1 MEDLV
6 RLMAQ
11 SLVDKPEEVEVNLTE
26 EGDTLLIQLTAAS
39 DDLGRII
46 GKEGRIAKA
55 IRSVVTAAAIKD
67 GVKVRVDILSED

>member
-6 RLMAQ
+6 RLMAT

-26 EGDTLLIQLTAAS
+26 EGDTLLIELTAAS

-67 GVKVRVDILSED
+67 GIKVQVDILSED

>member
-6 RLMAQ
+6 RLMAT

-26 EGDTLLIQLTAAS
+26 EGDTLLIELTAAS

-67 GVKVRVDILSED
+67 GIKVRVDILSED